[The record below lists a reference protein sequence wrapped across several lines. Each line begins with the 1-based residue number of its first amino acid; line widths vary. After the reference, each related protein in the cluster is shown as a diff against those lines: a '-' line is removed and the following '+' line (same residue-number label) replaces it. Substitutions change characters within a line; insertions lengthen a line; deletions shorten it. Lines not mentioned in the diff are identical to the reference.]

1 MMVEGRTRLKASDL
15 TYIPDP
21 HQRMVQATKF
31 LRQLSITEAEAVRI
45 RDEALR
51 VCVDEHGESQAS
63 VAEALGIVN
72 QRVSQILKRARG
84 VYEATRP
91 PFS

>member
-1 MMVEGRTRLKASDL
+1 MKASDL

-31 LRQLSITEAEAVRI
+31 LRQLAITEEEVVRI

-51 VCVDEHGESQAS
+51 QCVDEHGEKQAE
-63 VAEALGIVN
+63 VATSLGIVN

-91 PFS
+91 PFA